1 MGFSTGGA
9 NVSAAA
15 TRGGKGE
22 IGVSVK
28 FFFKGDRHGLQ
39 GDDGKSGERKR
50 GGAQTG
56 ALGAAAKGDTAKQT
70 MADQSAHGS

>member
-28 FFFKGDRHGLQ
+28 FFSK
-39 GDDGKSGERKR
+39 EI
-50 GGAQTG
+50 
-56 ALGAAAKGDTAKQT
+56 DTAFRAMMVRVEK
-70 MADQSAHGS
+70 GSEVVPKLGH